1 VRLRDLV
8 YRVNEKLDV
17 MPNAGWACWQCGH
30 SEGHSLFCTS
40 CHALQEPASDY
51 YGLLGLPRKLNVPG
65 EQLQNRFY
73 ELSRRL
79 HPDVFTRK
87 SETEKR
93 YALEASS
100 ILNDAYRTLRDP
112 VKRANYV
119 LKQEGFDIGEQ
130 RSKDVP
136 PELLEEVFELN
147 MALEEMKSGDESARG
162 QLESARA
169 NFTGLLSAADTELQ
183 YKFEKYDAAPDREI
197 LTQIRATLNRR
208 KYIQNLVD
216 EVEKVL
222 G

>member
-1 VRLRDLV
+1 MRLRDLV
-8 YRVNEKLDV
+8 YRVSERI
-17 MPNAGWACWQCGH
+17 CWQCGH
-30 SEGHSLFCTS
+30 NEVQSMFCTS
-40 CHALQEPASDY
+40 CRALQEPVSDY
-51 YGLLGLPRKLNVPG
+51 YGLLAFPRKLNVPE
-65 EQLQNRFY
+65 EQLQSRFY

-79 HPDVFTRK
+79 HPDLFTRK

-162 QLESARA
+162 QLESAHA
-169 NFTGLLSAADTELQ
+169 NFTGMLSRADTDLQ
-183 YKFEKYDAAPDREI
+183 VQFEKYDAAPDRQI
-197 LTQIRATLNRR
+197 LSEIRATLNRR